1 MSVEGGFVSVE
12 GVFISVEGVF
22 ISVEGG
28 FVSVRKGTVSCGA
41 PGVNSPR
48 WYRSPICAAQ
58 DVLPGRM

>member
-1 MSVEGGFVSVE
+1 MSVEGG
-12 GVFISVEGVF
+12 F

-28 FVSVRKGTVSCGA
+28 FVSVRKGIVSCGA

-58 DVLPGRM
+58 DVLPERM